1 LEKSIPLVLTPIR
14 QIPLVQPG
22 DNIARLLATA
32 VRNSDLELLDDDI
45 FVITQKVISKSEGR
59 FVNLST
65 IVPSPEAITIANQT
79 EKDPRFVELVLRE
92 SKVVMRTRPGTLIV
106 EHRLGFVCANAGIDH
121 SNVQSLGGNPD
132 DWVLLLPENP
142 DASAGEIRE
151 KLEAEFLKK
160 LGVLIIDSHG
170 RAWRIGTVGVAIG
183 FSGIPGVVDLRG
195 KPDMFGYQLRVTQV
209 AAVDEL
215 AAAASLL
222 MGQAAENIPV
232 IHVRGFPYPL
242 REGSFKELIRP
253 SELDLFR

>member
-1 LEKSIPLVLTPIR
+1 VEKIMPLILTPLP

-22 DNIARLLATA
+22 DDIARLVARA
-32 VRNSDLELLDDDI
+32 VRVAALELLDGDI
-45 FVITQKVISKSEGR
+45 FVITQKIISKSEGR
-59 FVNLST
+59 FVNLT
-65 IVPSPEAITIANQT
+65 NVVPSPAAIATALQT
-79 EKDPRFVELVLRE
+79 QKDPRFVELVLRE
-92 SKVVMRTRPGTLIV
+92 SNVVMRARPGTLIV

-121 SNVQSLGGNPD
+121 SNVQSLGGNPE

-142 DASAGEIRE
+142 DSSAGAIRE
-151 KLEAEFLKK
+151 ALEAEFSKNF
-160 LGVLIIDSHG
+160 GVLIIDSHG

-183 FSGIPGVVDLRG
+183 YSGIPGVVDLRG

-209 AAVDEL
+209 AAADEL